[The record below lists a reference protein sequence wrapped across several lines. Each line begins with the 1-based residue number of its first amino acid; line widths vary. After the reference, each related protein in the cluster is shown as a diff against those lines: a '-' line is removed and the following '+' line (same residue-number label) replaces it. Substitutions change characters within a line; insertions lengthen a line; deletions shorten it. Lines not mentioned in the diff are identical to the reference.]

1 VNDEAMRVPHHYAL
15 LGVAPDASDEEIR
28 RVWKAEAQRWHPDVS
43 PQGGPRFIALKEA
56 IDAIGE
62 AGARKR
68 YDAQLQ
74 AGVEAAVQRMV
85 SGAEGGPSGRA
96 VSQGVRAR
104 LGGWIDRVAG
114 VREARPVSGR
124 NRRLRVA
131 VGFAEAALGT
141 ERRVELMS
149 EKACQTCEGQGFPV
163 VGRPWVCG
171 RCGGIGEVLARPF
184 LRAEWQACVE
194 CAGLGWVPEPACE
207 PCAGRGVVTVP
218 VTWVVPI
225 PAGLA
230 SGTTLRVAG
239 AGEPGVG
246 GGAAGD
252 LLVEVEI
259 EADPHLRRDDA
270 RGSKASLEVRCEWR
284 VPFWKAMAGGTMT
297 VPTVRGPVAI
307 ALPAGLVDGEVLRL
321 PGYGVRA
328 GTSGAVGDQ
337 LVTVRIEWP
346 VGLDAAALAGLRAWG
361 EGLAP
366 ERFPRSMGQAE
377 GLAPRDGSRTAGVSR
392 VGPDRNDGNSD
403 SGRGSSEGDL

>member
-1 VNDEAMRVPHHYAL
+1 MSSDPTRVPHHYAL

-28 RVWKAEAQRWHPDVS
+28 QVWKREAQRWHPDVS

-62 AGARKR
+62 ASARKA
-68 YDAQLQ
+68 YDARLQ

-85 SGAEGGPSGRA
+85 SGGDDGPSGRA
-96 VSQGVRAR
+96 VSEGVRAR

-114 VREARPVSGR
+114 VREARPAAGR

-149 EKACQTCEGQGFPV
+149 ERACQTCEGQGFPAA
-163 VGRPWVCG
+163 GRPWVCG

-184 LRAEWQACVE
+184 LRAEWQACAE

-207 PCAGRGVVTVP
+207 PCGGRGVVVTP

-225 PAGLA
+225 PAGLV

-239 AGEPGVG
+239 AGEPGTG
-246 GGAAGD
+246 GGAPGD
-252 LLVEVEI
+252 LLVEVEV

-270 RGSKASLEVRCEWR
+270 RGRAEVRCEWR
-284 VPFWKAMAGGTMT
+284 VPFWKAMAGGTIT

-307 ALPAGLVDGEVLRL
+307 ALPAGVVDGEVLRL
-321 PGYGVRA
+321 PGHGARV
-328 GTSGAVGDQ
+328 GAVAGDQ

-361 EGLAP
+361 ESVPATC
-366 ERFPRSMGQAE
+366 FPRTMAQEVALETGAGQGE
-377 GLAPRDGSRTAGVSR
+377 HG
-392 VGPDRNDGNSD
+392 
-403 SGRGSSEGDL
+403 SGRRSGKEGV